1 MLAAALAV
9 GASSAQ
15 APVPPPAQPPA
26 AGARAGGGRG
36 GPGATLYTEH
46 CVSCHGTDL
55 AGGRY
60 DSLFDQTW
68 LARITDERMM
78 SSIRNG
84 VPNTEME
91 GFKQALTELQVWQLI
106 QYIRT
111 QGGSLAPKPQF
122 VADPNGHV
130 IKTETL
136 SLSAEVVARGL
147 ETPWALAF
155 LPDGRLLITE
165 RAGRLRILDN
175 GKLSEPVKGTPTVHE
190 QQDGGMFDVEIHP
203 QYAKNG
209 WVYLAYSEVR
219 PGFVPPPPAAAPGS
233 GRCRARPWPR
243 SVDSVDDR
251 RGARQD
257 QSRQRVDGSA
267 GHLPRA
273 CRPVHAE
280 RFTLRLPADLRQ
292 GGSSLLY
299 AR

>member
-1 MLAAALAV
+1 M
-9 GASSAQ
+9 
-15 APVPPPAQPPA
+15 
-26 AGARAGGGRG
+26 AG
-36 GPGATLYTEH
+36 TT
-46 CVSCHGTDL
+46 
-55 AGGRY
+55 
-60 DSLFDQTW
+60 SLFDQTW
-68 LARITDERMM
+68 LAKITDERMM

-122 VADPNGHV
+122 VSDPNGHV

-136 SLSAEVVARGL
+136 SVRAEVVARGL

-209 WVYLAYSEVR
+209 WIYLAYSEVQ
-219 PGFVPPPPAAAPGS
+219 PGFVAPPPAAAP
-233 GRCRARPWPR
+233 RAGGAAPDVAAAPR
-243 SVDSVDDR
+243 FR
-251 RGARQD
+251 R
-257 QSRQRVDGSA
+257 
-267 GHLPRA
+267 
-273 CRPVHAE
+273 
-280 RFTLRLPADLRQ
+280 
-292 GGSSLLY
+292 
-299 AR
+299 

>member
-1 MLAAALAV
+1 
-9 GASSAQ
+9 
-15 APVPPPAQPPA
+15 
-26 AGARAGGGRG
+26 
-36 GPGATLYTEH
+36 
-46 CVSCHGTDL
+46 
-55 AGGRY
+55 
-60 DSLFDQTW
+60 
-68 LARITDERMM
+68 
-78 SSIRNG
+78 
-84 VPNTEME
+84 ME
-91 GFKQALTELQVWQLI
+91 GFKQALTDLQVWQLI

-219 PGFVPPPPAAAPGS
+219 PVSYRRRPRPRPL
-233 GRCRARPWPR
+233 RLRRRRARSWPR
-243 SVDSVDDR
+243 PVDSVDDR
-251 RGARQD
+251 RRARQD

-273 CRPVHAE
+273 CRPVHRRAGP
-280 RFTLRLPADLRQ
+280 TSVA
-292 GGSSLLY
+292 G
-299 AR
+299 